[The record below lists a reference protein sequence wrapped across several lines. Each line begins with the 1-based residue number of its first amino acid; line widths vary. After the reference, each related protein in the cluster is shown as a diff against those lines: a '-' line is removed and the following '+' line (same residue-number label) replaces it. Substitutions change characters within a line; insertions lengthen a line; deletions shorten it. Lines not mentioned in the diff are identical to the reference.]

1 MTTISYTCDSWIP
14 VEGEIKDR
22 ISAVLLEI
30 AERYRD
36 PEQVRLWMK
45 KVPPIESDGMKI
57 ERWSDESLGSGFTGI
72 CLLMGQLDRLYPE
85 DGWDRVGHQ
94 YLERIRLVMEQ
105 QGIHDLSLYSG
116 LAGILLAIHSLSRKG
131 TRYQGMLDTLV
142 SWFEESALHS
152 VALCQEQW
160 EKGQLQMSQ
169 YDAIS
174 GFTGIGRIAMLFS
187 DRPTMR
193 TVWNQTIEL
202 FQVMCSDRIRNG
214 HSVPGWHISS
224 EHQFQEDEKLQ
235 YPQGNFNLGLSHG
248 IAGPLC
254 FLSLSALHGADSL
267 LLENDIQ
274 RLAEF
279 IHHWRVQDKEGI
291 IWPGRVSFEEW
302 VGDRLLPD
310 SAQNHRDS
318 WCYGV
323 PGIARSIWLAGQ
335 AVQNEEW
342 IETGLRAYLDM
353 EKRLYR
359 KGGLTS
365 ATLCHGIGGWL
376 HLVQRM
382 YSDTAHEQLG
392 MMRDRLLE
400 DVLNMFDT
408 NSLFGFYDHSLLA
421 GRMEEVDE
429 AGFLNGSAGVALVLA
444 SLIGD
449 ESPEWDAAFLI
460 R

>member
-14 VEGEIKDR
+14 VEGEMKDR

-116 LAGILLAIHSLSRKG
+116 LAGILLAIRSLSRKG
-131 TRYQGMLDTLV
+131 TRYQGMLDTLA

-187 DRPTMR
+187 DRPTMC

-224 EHQFQEDEKLQ
+224 EHQFQENEKLQ

-267 LLENDIQ
+267 LLVNDIHK
-274 RLAEF
+274 LAKF

-302 VGDRLLPD
+302 LDDQPLPD

-342 IETGLRAYLDM
+342 IETGLSAYLDI

-359 KGGLTS
+359 NGGLTS
-365 ATLCHGIGGWL
+365 ATLCHGVGGL
-376 HLVQRM
+376 LQLVQRM
-382 YSDTAHEQLG
+382 YSDTGHEQLG
-392 MMRDRLLE
+392 AMRNRLLE
-400 DVLNMFDT
+400 DVLNMFDSE
-408 NSLFGFYDHSLLA
+408 SLFGFYDHSLLA

-444 SLIGD
+444 SLIGG
-449 ESPEWDAAFLI
+449 ENPEWDAAFLI